1 MRFRTAIL
9 QTGRT
14 ATGIKVPDEVVE
26 ALGRGKRPPV
36 SVTIKGYT
44 YRSTVA
50 SMGGDS
56 MVGVSAEVRER
67 AGVAGGD
74 IVDVDMVLDEAPREV
89 GVPDDLG
96 SALDAAPDARQFFER
111 LSYSRKQ
118 WYVLSVTGAKTAE
131 TRARRVM
138 KAVDMLREG
147 RLP

>member
-9 QTGRT
+9 QAGKT

-36 SVTIKGYT
+36 SVTINGYT

-67 AGVAGGD
+67 AGVAGGEV
-74 IVDVDMVLDEAPREV
+74 IDVDMVLDEAPREV
-89 GVPDDLG
+89 SVPADLS
-96 SALDAAPDARQFFER
+96 SALDADPDARQFFVG

-118 WYVLSVTGAKTAE
+118 WYVLSVEGAKTAE
-131 TRARRVM
+131 TRARRVT
-138 KAVDMLREG
+138 KAVEMLREG